1 MIRVA
6 DSLFS
11 GWFCGRTLHAPTI
24 WPRLRRPFFDPLPQA
39 PYRHQGSVRS
49 PLVGGREKKRYRQ
62 YPAFRPDRIDKKK
75 DSKKIFYTTNSL
87 YLEV

>member
-49 PLVGGREKKRYRQ
+49 PLVGKGKKYN
-62 YPAFRPDRIDKKK
+62 KKK
-75 DSKKIFYTTNSL
+75 IILVSGGLSIYSINA
-87 YLEV
+87 